1 MSPLTTLTRQVA
13 AGDAATTAA
22 HAQSWEGRNELV
34 PNFSKLLQKD
44 AIPNGYSVHRGFVHR
59 GFVHRGFGR
68 ESVTDPDSPRYAFC
82 VP

>member
-22 HAQSWEGRNELV
+22 RAQSWEGRNELV
-34 PNFSKLLQKD
+34 PNSSKLLQKD
-44 AIPNGYSVHRGFVHR
+44 AIPNGYP
-59 GFVHRGFGR
+59 VHRGFGR